1 MIVFGLIVLP
11 PENVLYLAVSHPP
24 ELPGR
29 VTRSPEVA
37 ALHLAVQ
44 HLAGCPPPLRL
55 STAGREVVLSLQEP
69 RYRAGAGWQG
79 AGEAQQED
87 GRGGPHVRSGAGSTV
102 GRKLHASESLL
113 SLEASS
119 RKLWRT
125 KTSSS

>member
-29 VTRSPEVA
+29 VTRSPEVS

-44 HLAGCPPPLRL
+44 HLAGCPPALRI

-79 AGEAQQED
+79 TGEAQQED
-87 GRGGPHVRSGAGSTV
+87 GRGGPHVRCGEGPTV
-102 GRKLHASESLL
+102 GRILTLLLPIVFPSSPLMSE
-113 SLEASS
+113 APQ
-119 RKLWRT
+119 
-125 KTSSS
+125 